1 MARDGRPCY
10 PGGAMWMFVEQKL
23 EEAARRGDFD
33 RLPGAGLP
41 LDLSENPY
49 VPAEWRLAFKI
60 LADHRIVP
68 EFVERRKAIES
79 IRAEMDALKADRSRD
94 LEWRRL
100 AFRNRAVRLA
110 EEVLALNAC
119 LARENQFVRGS
130 LQLPP
135 IDVEEELRAFDLA
148 SSR

>member
-1 MARDGRPCY
+1 
-10 PGGAMWMFVEQKL
+10 MFVERKL

-33 RLPGAGLP
+33 RLPGAGEP

-49 VPAEWRLAFKI
+49 VPADWRLAFKI
-60 LADHRIVP
+60 LADHKIVP
-68 EFVERRKAIES
+68 EFVERRKAIEA
-79 IRAEMDALKADRSRD
+79 IRAEMDALKSDRSRD
-94 LEWRRL
+94 REWRRL
-100 AFRNRAVRLA
+100 AYRNRAARLA

-135 IDVEEELRAFDLA
+135 VDVDEELRAFDGTD
-148 SSR
+148 